1 MGRSVVIGVTILAE
15 ALYVFVRVDVVT
27 GGVLINRQEQ
37 ALLTFADFSL
47 VPAGLQQSAKVGNG
61 AARTLSLSSPVV
73 MVVVKAV
80 DRVLMVVNT
89 LAVTVERAKVIV
101 VVVLETTVTTV
112 GLMVVFR
119 YWLQKGDASGN
130 IVGAS
135 NSRRQLSVRHVAVI
149 GYGGPATTVEIA

>member
-1 MGRSVVIGVTILAE
+1 MEVNTVVVRVTVGRSVVTGVTVLAE
-15 ALYVFVRVDVVT
+15 AVYVCVWVDVVT

-37 ALLTFADFSL
+37 ALLTFAAFSL
-47 VPAGLQQSAKVGNG
+47 VPASVQQSAKVGNG

-89 LAVTVERAKVIV
+89 LPVTVEWAKVMV

-112 GLMVVFR
+112 GLMVVLR
-119 YWLQKGDASGN
+119 YWLQKGDAFDN
-130 IVGAS
+130 IVGA
-135 NSRRQLSVRHVAVI
+135 
-149 GYGGPATTVEIA
+149 